1 MPNLRLSQP
10 PQATNLLAWLVLGL
24 GLIALVL
31 LGVAFRDYVQDDV
44 FITYVYARNL
54 ADGVGFVFNPGEAV
68 QGTTTPLWTL
78 IMAVVHRITPDVL
91 HAGNLLSAVCLALTC
106 ALAFVLLGGG
116 LAGAAAAALIAT
128 SPLHYASFGM
138 ETLLYCALLCA
149 AFLLWKRDQRT
160 WAIVAAAALTWTRAD
175 GIVLGG
181 TLCLLALFTS
191 DKRIALIPAIRLG
204 IVYALCIAPWFLF
217 AWAYFGSPLPNTF
230 GAKQEFL
237 SGIAFLTEGVARWM
251 TFFGANPLNWLALP
265 LIAVGAAAALRD
277 PGLRPVTVWA
287 LLYLLGYTALNVS
300 NFWYYTPLATAL
312 IVLALI
318 GARAVGERLP
328 RSAGMASLGLI
339 ALILLLNGI
348 RAYDFHAPPPRMAV
362 YRDAGR
368 WIDAHTPP
376 DSTLLVADL
385 GIAGYYARR
394 RTIDSFG
401 LIVPDLPIKT
411 PEYATDAFQPDL
423 ILATQYFLWDY
434 TEREPFQAEYSA
446 LAAFGGADDPEFS
459 PMTVYQRRD
468 LRALDDL
475 PVSDMRWTLD
485 GAPLVELSAAAISAA
500 PVWSG
505 GEIILELTWTPLSA
519 LEDDWTVFVH
529 LVPSD
534 ALDQPPSAQGDAPPD
549 IPSSI
554 WQPGE
559 PVISRHRVRL
569 APDAAAGDYAI
580 LIGWYTGA
588 ERARIENADSHLLT
602 TVRVQ
607 MPQPINSD

>member
-1 MPNLRLSQP
+1 MQNLRLSQP
-10 PQATNLLAWLVLGL
+10 LQATNRSPRIVLGL

-78 IMAVVHRITPDVL
+78 IMAGVHLITSNLL
-91 HAGNLLSAVCLALTC
+91 HAGNLLSAVLLGLTGL
-106 ALAFVLLGGG
+106 LAFMLLGGR
-116 LAGAAAAALIAT
+116 LAGAAAAGLIMT

-149 AFLLWKRDQRT
+149 AFLLWKRDQRA
-160 WAIVAAAALTWTRAD
+160 WAMVAAAALTWTRAD
-175 GIVLGG
+175 GVVLGG
-181 TLCLLALFTS
+181 TLCLLALFPARG
-191 DKRIALIPAIRLG
+191 RIALMPAIRLG
-204 IVYALCIAPWFLF
+204 IVYAVCIAPWFLF

-237 SGIAFLTEGVARWM
+237 SGIAFLTEGFDRWM
-251 TFFGANPLNWLALP
+251 SFFGANPLNWLALP
-265 LIAVGAAAALRD
+265 LIIVGAAAALRD
-277 PGLRPVTVWA
+277 SRLRPVAVWA
-287 LLYLLGYTALNVS
+287 LLYLLGYMALNVS

-312 IVLALI
+312 IVLAVI
-318 GARAVGERLP
+318 GGARFVTRLP
-328 RSAGMASLGLI
+328 ASDRGFALLAVLAVMAY
-339 ALILLLNGI
+339 NGI
-348 RAYDFHAPPPRMAV
+348 IAYGLHAPPPRMAV

-394 RTIDSFG
+394 HTIDSFG
-401 LIVPDLPIKT
+401 LIVPDLPIRT

-434 TEREPFQAEYSA
+434 TERAPFQADYSA
-446 LAAFGGADDPEFS
+446 LAAFGGANDPEFS

-468 LRALDDL
+468 LRVLDDL
-475 PVSDMRWTLD
+475 TVSEARWTND
-485 GAPLVELSAAAISAA
+485 GAPLADLSAAAISAA

-505 GEIILELTWTPLSA
+505 GEIILDLTWTA
-519 LEDDWTVFVH
+519 RAMTEKDWTVFVH
-529 LVPSD
+529 LVPSE
-534 ALDQPPSAQGDAPPD
+534 ALALPPIAQGDAPPD
-549 IPSSI
+549 IPSST
-554 WQPGE
+554 WQPGDT
-559 PVISRHRVRL
+559 VTSRHRVRL
-569 APDAAAGDYAI
+569 APDAAAGEYTL
-580 LIGWYTGA
+580 LIGWYAGE
-588 ERARIENADSHLLT
+588 ERAHIENADSYPLT
-602 TVRVQ
+602 TIRVQ
-607 MPQPINSD
+607 TAL